1 MSTSHGSS
9 EEWWDTAPYPGCVL
23 GAATASGATEAP
35 RQLGADDRGSLWQLD
50 FHCPRGL
57 PPLSLSLLGDL
68 CAGAQRA
75 ARNLRVAGSGG
86 LVARLV
92 GPHVYLGALPVG
104 AGPHGSPR
112 DAGASDEAWNGFAD
126 EWSAAADELVGTY
139 EHLGEALGR
148 VGLGPLGVPTGEQ
161 VPGHAVVRE
170 LAQEQSALR
179 EVEPRTLLGCLAEAR
194 EVHAKAWQVHFSFMY
209 RLLAHYRSFAT
220 ACGELGIGEDL
231 VPVLLQGEDTSVLAA
246 DRQLWELARAARA
259 AGLEPV
265 FRSCRA
271 EEMLGVLASSPEGAE
286 WASQLG
292 RVLQRHG
299 ERSAVMLD
307 VTSASWA
314 EDPVGVL
321 RLVAGHLAGA
331 DPAPARSAERRE
343 KLTARIAARMATPER
358 RRFEE
363 LLSKARKANFVW
375 WNEEH
380 NTVIDLRAHLPLRR
394 VALAL
399 GRIGGAR
406 DPSDAFFLTFEE
418 LEAVARGD
426 ETLASMS
433 DLVAARREYHGSWLE
448 RRAEMP
454 SVLGEGAVISDPVLV
469 EILGAGHKPP
479 VPAAL
484 PDAGG
489 PMRGLGVSA
498 GIARGRIR
506 VVRELA
512 DLPELRR
519 GEVMVCQ
526 ATSPSWTPIFSRVG
540 ACVCEDGGM
549 LTHAAIVSREYGV
562 PCVCSVEDAMRVLRD
577 GDVVEVDGAEGIV
590 TILVPAP

>member
-9 EEWWDTAPYPGCVL
+9 EEWWDTAPYPGCVP
-23 GAATASGATEAP
+23 GAATAFGATEAP
-35 RQLGADDRGSLWQLD
+35 RQLGPDDRGSLWQLD

-75 ARNLRVAGSGG
+75 ARDLRVAGSGG

-92 GPHVYLGALPVG
+92 GPRVYLGALPAG

-139 EHLGEALGR
+139 ERLGEALGR
-148 VGLGPLGVPTGEQ
+148 VGPGSLGVPTGKQ
-161 VPGHAVVRE
+161 VPGHAVPRE
-170 LAQEQSALR
+170 LAQEQSALHR
-179 EVEPRTLLGCLAEAR
+179 RWSPGRCWAAWPRLGRSTRRPGKSTSRSCTASWL
-194 EVHAKAWQVHFSFMY
+194 
-209 RLLAHYRSFAT
+209 HYRSFAT

-331 DPAPARSAERRE
+331 DPAPSRSAERRE
-343 KLTARIAARMATPER
+343 KLTARTAARMATPER

-363 LLSKARKANFVW
+363 LLSKARTANFVW

-380 NTVIDLRAHLPLRR
+380 NTVTDLRAHLPLRR

-406 DPSDAFFLTFEE
+406 DPSDAFCLTFEE

-426 ETLASMS
+426 GTLASMS

-448 RRAEMP
+448 RPAEMP

-479 VPAAL
+479 APAAL
-484 PDAGG
+484 PDAGADARA
-489 PMRGLGVSA
+489 RGLRRHRA
-498 GIARGRIR
+498 GSDPCGARAGR
-506 VVRELA
+506 
-512 DLPELRR
+512 
-519 GEVMVCQ
+519 
-526 ATSPSWTPIFSRVG
+526 
-540 ACVCEDGGM
+540 
-549 LTHAAIVSREYGV
+549 
-562 PCVCSVEDAMRVLRD
+562 
-577 GDVVEVDGAEGIV
+577 
-590 TILVPAP
+590 PA